1 MQVGMTVSGVTFGL
15 LLCGALACPAAI
27 EAQGPNGR
35 WPLQPKGP
43 GGRTLAPF
51 MEGWYANENGTYSI
65 SFGYLNLNQDT
76 LEIPVGEDNFL
87 EPAEYMLRA
96 RVDNFRAIDSASGDQ
111 GCWTNGY
118 VRVTVR

>member
-1 MQVGMTVSGVTFGL
+1 MRVRIPVFGGVFAL
-15 LLCGALACPAAI
+15 LLCGAVAAATEL

-35 WPLQPKGP
+35 WPLQPRGP

-51 MEGWYANENGTYSI
+51 MEGWYANEDGTYSI

-87 EPAEYMLRA
+87 EPAE
-96 RVDNFRAIDSASGDQ
+96 F
-111 GCWTNGY
+111 NGLQPTTFFPDTIG
-118 VRVTVR
+118 VSSPQIWRR